1 MEHKVS
7 TSVYDEFLLYRAQ
20 VIRAVALAWQD
31 DGFKA
36 ALRENPRAA
45 VRQYLNY
52 EIPFALE
59 IDVIF
64 DNAEFCPQTLLD
76 WLVKKTD
83 RLQLNLP
90 PAPPAN
96 QQAEALA
103 AYNLQFL
110 TFLQPHTR

>member
-1 MEHKVS
+1 M
-7 TSVYDEFLLYRAQ
+7 
-20 VIRAVALAWQD
+20 
-31 DGFKA
+31 
-36 ALRENPRAA
+36 
-45 VRQYLNY
+45 RQYLNY

-64 DNAEFCPQTLLD
+64 DNAEFRPETVVD

-83 RLQLNLP
+83 RLQLHLP

-110 TFLQPHTR
+110 TFLQPQTR